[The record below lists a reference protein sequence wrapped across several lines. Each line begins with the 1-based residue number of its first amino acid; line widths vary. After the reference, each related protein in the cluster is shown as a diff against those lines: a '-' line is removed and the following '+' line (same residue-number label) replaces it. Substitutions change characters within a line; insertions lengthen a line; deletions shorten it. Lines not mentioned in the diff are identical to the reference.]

1 MNQVISIDRRS
12 AILVAIAAAAGG
24 AALGVG
30 AFLGGY
36 ALGERAAPEPTA
48 AAVPT
53 ELAEKTYT
61 VADLEAALGACG
73 IEGVAVEDGVVSLA
87 GEDHP
92 GYTRQC
98 FVAEMGASEVAQAE
112 YRHINLGEEKDDWLT
127 SGEYTW
133 SNVHMEWEQTRAGR
147 DLTITVTL

>member
-36 ALGERAAPEPTA
+36 ALGERAAPELAP

-53 ELAEKTYT
+53 KLAEKTYT
-61 VADLEAALGACG
+61 VADLEAALDACG
-73 IEGVAVEDGVVSLA
+73 IEGATVEGGTVTLA
-87 GEDHP
+87 GADHA

-98 FVAEMGASEVAQAE
+98 FVAEMGAPELAQAE
-112 YRHINLGEEKDDWLT
+112 YRHNNQVEQQENWLE

-133 SNVHMEWEQTRAGR
+133 SNVLMEWEQTRAGR
-147 DLTITVTL
+147 DLTITVTP